1 MPIAEEL
8 NLKPQEVSSTNQNI
22 SPINGAKGK
31 LNKKTLK
38 KKIN

>member
-8 NLKPQEVSSTNQNI
+8 NLKPQEVSSTNQII
-22 SPINGAKGK
+22 SPNNGAKGK

-38 KKIN
+38 KKMN